1 MRMNGLT
8 CGMIA
13 VAALTGCAGATRPA
27 GFDVPPT
34 AFKCT
39 YDVDCAVT
47 VSVTNT
53 SPCSIR
59 VDRPNIEMVGSSR
72 WTGVEHLIRWELD
85 EAAVDAK
92 FRFEPRK
99 GIVLKQPDPDD
110 QFSGQGPHGGATQF
124 HWFNKNTNYAE
135 YRYTINIVQKNS
147 SNSCILD
154 PSIFN
159 N

>member
-1 MRMNGLT
+1 MRM
-8 CGMIA
+8 IA
-13 VAALTGCAGATRPA
+13 LLCVGIAAAALTGCSTVQPR
-27 GFDVPPT
+27 GFDVPAD

-39 YDVDCAVT
+39 YDVDCFVT

-53 SPCSIR
+53 NPCRVS
-59 VDRPNIEMVGSSR
+59 VDRPAIEIKGSSR
-72 WTGVEHLIRWELD
+72 WTSVKHLIRWELD

-92 FRFEPRK
+92 FRFESRT
-99 GIVLKQPDPDD
+99 GVVLKQPDPDD

-124 HWFNKNTNYAE
+124 HWFDKNTNSSE

-147 SNSCILD
+147 TNNCLLD